1 MANDAAITDLFNKPN
16 YIGELFMIGAG
27 RTPFL
32 NMIGGVD
39 GGNMMIA
46 KGWEFPLAQ
55 FYSLEAA
62 GQPAITETQAQAAAT
77 PTTYV
82 TDQLSNYVQVFKED
96 VSVSYAKISDMNTL
110 TGLAQMGNDVDR
122 QSAMDFQIAANL
134 RQIALDADH
143 TFLNGTAQKGTNN
156 TTAWKTGGVITA
168 LSTNTVAG
176 GAAALTRAMID
187 ELVKKMA
194 DAAAPMENPVIF
206 CNSFQ
211 KQKLTALYG
220 YAPEDRRMGGTNIVE
235 IETDF
240 SRLPVVFEP
249 QIPAATLA
257 IIDMAY
263 IRPVALPVPEKGILF
278 YEEKESAG
286 AAVKGMI
293 YGQLGVAWA
302 HESFHGKI
310 TNLATS

>member
-55 FYSLEAA
+55 FYSLESAD
-62 GQPAITETQAQAAAT
+62 QPEITETQAQAAAT

-82 TDQLSNYVQVFKED
+82 TDQLTNYVQVFKED

-176 GAAALTRAMID
+176 GAAALTRDMID

-194 DAAAPMENPVIF
+194 CMWLEITESTWTLLERALRKQRSNEATKQDTCQRGLRHLPRCMRGSVRALAHF
-206 CNSFQ
+206 CPIVCMTDPSRCR
-211 KQKLTALYG
+211 
-220 YAPEDRRMGGTNIVE
+220 DRR
-235 IETDF
+235 
-240 SRLPVVFEP
+240 
-249 QIPAATLA
+249 
-257 IIDMAY
+257 
-263 IRPVALPVPEKGILF
+263 
-278 YEEKESAG
+278 
-286 AAVKGMI
+286 
-293 YGQLGVAWA
+293 LGR
-302 HESFHGKI
+302 HG
-310 TNLATS
+310 